1 MGKEWQDTL
10 FMRLFVSLA
19 ALALVSGCAWFS
31 GHQKSDAQVSS
42 TGSKT
47 TTAANDKNGGKLII
61 TPETGLVGKV
71 VRVNETARFAVL
83 NFPVGNMPSPQQ
95 VMNVYRKGLK
105 VGEVRVTALRQDN
118 NTVADIVKGEAEIGD
133 EIRVD

>member
-1 MGKEWQDTL
+1 M
-10 FMRLFVSLA
+10 
-19 ALALVSGCAWFS
+19 LVSGCAWFS
-31 GHQKSDAQVSS
+31 GHKSSDVAASP
-42 TGSKT
+42 TGVKGTNS
-47 TTAANDKNGGKLII
+47 AAAEKNGGGKLII
-61 TPETGLVGKV
+61 TAETGLIGKV

-83 NFPVGNMPSPQQ
+83 NFPVGNMPAAQQ

>member
-1 MGKEWQDTL
+1 
-10 FMRLFVSLA
+10 MRLFVSLA
-19 ALALVSGCAWFS
+19 VSALLCGCALWP
-31 GHQKSDAQVSS
+31 GHKKSETPSS
-42 TGSKT
+42 S
-47 TTAANDKNGGKLII
+47 NGGNSTNSVANGNNGKEKLIV
-61 TPETGLVGKV
+61 TPATALVGKV

-83 NFPVGNMPSPQQ
+83 TFPVGSMPAPEQM
-95 VMNVYRKGLK
+95 MNVYRHGLK